1 VLSQSLIVA
10 HKELLDHARDVRSVA
25 SAALYALMGP
35 AVVLI
40 VLIARTQKDSAA
52 STGQP
57 WSTMAAVFALM
68 TAFTG
73 AMAVATDLIAGERE
87 RRSLLPLLV
96 TSCSRVDLVAGKWL
110 AASIFALGGLFVSAL
125 AFGLVFAFGAM
136 PSSPSSSI
144 LLMAPAFVAL
154 AMLAAAVEILI
165 STTCRNVKEA
175 NTYLSMLVFG
185 TMGVAM
191 WLAFRSDAA
200 QGWWLVMPLV
210 GQQRLLELGFS
221 AGSSSSWQTALV
233 AIQSVLL
240 TFTTAVLTVLV
251 LAATWSVFRRDEAV
265 YGS

>member
-1 VLSQSLIVA
+1 MLSQSLIVA
-10 HKELLDHARDVRSVA
+10 RKELLDHARDVRSVA

-40 VLIARTQKDSAA
+40 VLIARTQQDSGA
-52 STGQP
+52 SAGQP

-96 TSCSRVDLVAGKWL
+96 SSCSRVDLIAGKWL
-110 AASIFALGGLFVSAL
+110 AASVFALGGLFVSVL
-125 AFGLVFAFGAM
+125 AFGLVFASAGL
-136 PSSPSSSI
+136 PSLPPLSI
-144 LLMAPAFVAL
+144 LLMAPAFVTL

-175 NTYLSMLVFG
+175 NTYLSMLVFVA
-185 TMGVAM
+185 MGVAM
-191 WLAFRSDAA
+191 WLAFRPDAA
-200 QGWWLVMPLV
+200 QGWWRTVPLL

-221 AGSSSSWQTALV
+221 AGASSSWQSALV

-240 TFTTAVLTVLV
+240 TFTTAAFTVLA
-251 LAATWSVFRRDEAV
+251 LAVTWSVFRRDEAV
-265 YGS
+265 YGG